1 MPHGVGTH
9 DYGVTRK
16 MSEEIPLIKL
26 DISEERLPA
35 PFQHPSGKRRLRALI
50 VKLMPEH
57 EVYCEPF
64 CGMASVFFAKPPSK
78 VEILSDIQPERIKL
92 LRFLRDSTASDWAAL
107 VRREWRGSEARWEAL
122 RTSKPT
128 SRLDQIYRL
137 MYLLRY
143 SYRDALS
150 RGHYSQAQAA
160 ESRGSFPM
168 RLLHNH
174 QAYKERLR
182 NTKILEGDFEP
193 IVRKVDSAKT
203 SFYFDPPY
211 IGEDI
216 HGQYPGTGE
225 DAEAIV
231 RRLIRFA
238 KTSRGKWIMTHSRN
252 AHVARL
258 IGSSAEIRTVTMRE
272 PTPYKGEVGER
283 TEMVIANFKLPERLR
298 IVHVSKGIA
307 VAETFLGSLEETASQ
322 DLRKIPVK
330 EINPSTLR
338 REDDKQVLNLHLRM
352 HQLWG
357 SLGQRDSLDGT
368 TREDIANAHYFVAQE
383 LARRDFRHFMHDS
396 LDDTLREAPLGKE
409 MRKIYVE
416 RAKPAWRIFALEDLG
431 DVPAFK
437 DPDTEVM
444 VDVKWDG
451 ERIQM
456 LKHEG
461 KVEVWSDY
469 PRRIESRL
477 PYQVEELGKMKL
489 DNFRLDSEAV
499 MLNPETKEALHRTMV
514 TALLNGKFD
523 PSERAKMLHLMVF
536 DCLEFAGE
544 DLKEKPLLERIE
556 RLRKFAETDHIHFM
570 TDYLSKDPDKDA
582 LGYILPRN
590 HKRFEAIVKR
600 LAEK

>member
-1 MPHGVGTH
+1 MQSATPIGYQRELV
-9 DYGVTRK
+9 
-16 MSEEIPLIKL
+16 IKL
-26 DISEERLPA
+26 DINEERLPG
-35 PFQHPSGKRRLRALI
+35 PFQHPSGKRRIAALL

-57 EVYCEPF
+57 EIYCEPF
-64 CGMASVFFAKPPSK
+64 CGMASVFFMKPPSK

-143 SYRDALS
+143 SYRGALT
-150 RGHYSQAQAA
+150 RGHYSQARAA
-160 ESRGSFPM
+160 ESRGGFPM
-168 RLLHNH
+168 RLLHNR

-203 SFYFDPPY
+203 FFYFDPPY

-231 RRLIRFA
+231 RRLIKFA
-238 KTSRGKWIMTHSRN
+238 KTSKGKWIMTHSRN
-252 AHVARL
+252 THVARL

-307 VAETFLGSLEETASQ
+307 VAETLLGSLEETASQ

-330 EINPSTLR
+330 DISPSMLR

-357 SLGQRDSLDGT
+357 SLDERDSLDGT
-368 TREDIANAHYFVAQE
+368 TREDIANAHYFVVQE

-396 LDDTLREAPLGKE
+396 LDDSLQEAPLGKT
-409 MRKIYVE
+409 MQKIYVE
-416 RAKPAWRIFALEDLG
+416 RAKPAWRIFELEDLQEI
-431 DVPAFK
+431 DAFK
-437 DPDTEVM
+437 PENAELVLE
-444 VDVKWDG
+444 VKWDG
-451 ERIQM
+451 ERIQSQ
-456 LKHEG
+456 KHNG
-461 KVEVWSDY
+461 RVEIWSDY
-469 PRRIESRL
+469 PRRVDHRL
-477 PYQVEELGKMKL
+477 PHQVKELEAMKL

-499 MLNPETKEALHRTMV
+499 MLEPESKETLHRTMV

-523 PSERAKMLHLMVF
+523 PTERAKILHLIVF
-536 DCLEFAGE
+536 DCLEFDGKDLRDQPLTE
-544 DLKEKPLLERIE
+544 RIKFLKE
-556 RLRKFAETDHIHFM
+556 FTGTDHIHLL
-570 TDYLSKDPDKDA
+570 TDYLSEDPGKDA
-582 LGYILPRN
+582 LAYLIPRS
-590 HKRFEAIVKR
+590 HKRFEATIDK
-600 LAEK
+600 LMEK